1 MFVPTPHDGQRA
13 SGSDQATETA
23 KQKAEA
29 AAIAPLLLTL
39 GDPLFAEEFANLDG
53 FQVCCFLFFLA
64 RMKKKI
70 VTIFCGS
77 LSLAAF
83 SYA

>member
-23 KQKAEA
+23 KRKAEA

-53 FQVCCFLFFLA
+53 FQVCYFLFFLA
-64 RMKKKI
+64 RMKKNSNDFLWF
-70 VTIFCGS
+70 T
-77 LSLAAF
+77 LSR
-83 SYA
+83 SVQ